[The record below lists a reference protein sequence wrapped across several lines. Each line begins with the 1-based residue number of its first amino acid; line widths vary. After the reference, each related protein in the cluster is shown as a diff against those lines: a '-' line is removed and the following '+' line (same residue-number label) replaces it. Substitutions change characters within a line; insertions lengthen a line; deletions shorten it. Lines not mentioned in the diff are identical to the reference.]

1 MVLILN
7 NWYSM
12 KKKQSKEIPPLR
24 VTSGL
29 GGVRENSSSVVIAK
43 SDPDK
48 EIGIND
54 KTNLNTVYKPKVRK
68 KKKPIVT
75 RVYDSKLKSKL
86 QRIKSKMGLSD
97 SSIYIVALNYYYD
110 SLQLS

>member
-29 GGVRENSSSVVIAK
+29 GGVRENSSSVIIAK

-48 EIGIND
+48 EIGVND
-54 KTNLNTVYKPKVRK
+54 KINSNTIYKPRVRK
-68 KKKPIVT
+68 RKKQVFTP
-75 RVYDSKLKSKL
+75 VYDGKVKPKLK
-86 QRIKSKMGLSD
+86 RIKSKMGLSD

-110 SLQLS
+110 SLQL